1 MNKIVIFS
9 LTLILISCTD
19 NKSKMIQ
26 NIKSLES
33 NKNYA
38 NSDSLIKT
46 YINFAEKFKD
56 DKYALNYLFKAAEM
70 QVKQQKFNDGA
81 KLYEQ
86 VAETYPDSTLASES
100 IFRAANIYQMIDEK
114 NKCKNLYKK
123 FISKYPNHER
133 NEEIKLILETID
145 LPKEVQDS
153 IYMDRILKKNP
164 DLLQ

>member
-33 NKNYA
+33 DKNYA
-38 NSDSLIKT
+38 NSDSLINT
-46 YINFAEKFKD
+46 YIHFAEKFKD

-81 KLYEQ
+81 KLYSQ
-86 VAETYPDSTLASES
+86 ISETYPDSSLSCEAM
-100 IFRAANIYQMIDEK
+100 FRAANIYQMIDEK
-114 NKCKNLYKK
+114 NKCKILYNK
-123 FISKYPNHER
+123 FLNKYPNNER

-145 LPKEVQDS
+145 LPKHLQDS
-153 IYMDRILKKNP
+153 IIMDRILRNNP
-164 DLLQ
+164 DLIQ